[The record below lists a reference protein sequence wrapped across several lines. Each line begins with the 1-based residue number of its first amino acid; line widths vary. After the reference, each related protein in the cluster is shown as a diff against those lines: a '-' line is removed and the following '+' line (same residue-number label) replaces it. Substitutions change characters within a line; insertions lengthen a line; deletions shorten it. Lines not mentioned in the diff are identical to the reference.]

1 MNSLDRLKNTMVRID
16 GQDYGAYQS
25 ILGKYD
31 YDSFELSIDQIPKD
45 PYAPPHTGVYRV
57 SVPIEATGVSTDMIS
72 MDIRRVALRDFLAR
86 KFWANCKAISK
97 GRRGTG
103 NSGLITIEKPGQTI
117 LDRSSVMVT
126 NGTIEVRFFIGLP
139 GDGRKIMMSTFNV
152 MLFEELPEIVNQSLM
167 MKNIYLDALRK
178 HINVAEDADKLRQLL
193 SSKGLIGFV
202 NDGALLPRRS
212 GVEDK
217 PLEREKAVLF
227 ISPESMRYEFTL
239 PNAGKVTG
247 MGICEGITLIVGGG
261 YHGKSTLLN
270 ALELGV
276 YNHIPGDGR
285 ELCVT
290 ALDAVKVRSSSGRSV
305 VKVDISPFL
314 NNMPLCDDTTS
325 FTTKNASGSTSQ
337 AASIIE
343 SIEVGSS
350 VLLLDEDTC
359 SANFMIRDMRM
370 QKLVNRA
377 HEPITSFIDCIL
389 PMYERIGVSTILVMG
404 GSGDYFDITDAV
416 IQMKEFLPYDV
427 TFEAKRIADNNPT
440 GRVREESK
448 GFIHVEKRRINGNA
462 LSPLNDYQ
470 KIRISSPD
478 MNTLIF
484 GAHRINLSDVEQIAE
499 KAQIKAIGLAI
510 FKLLDEMDGRST
522 MNELIESIMKRIKDS
537 GIDFLDEKNTGDI
550 ALFRPIE
557 LAATI
562 NRMRGLMIE

>member
-1 MNSLDRLKNTMVRID
+1 MNSLDRLKNTIARID
-16 GQDYGAYQS
+16 GQDYGTYQS
-25 ILGKYD
+25 ILGHYD
-31 YDSFELSIDQIPKD
+31 YDKFELIIDQIPKD

-57 SVPIEATGVSTDMIS
+57 RVPIEATGIS
-72 MDIRRVALRDFLAR
+72 GDLMSQGIRRLALRDFLAR
-86 KFWANCKAISK
+86 KFWYNCDLISK

-117 LDRSSVMVT
+117 LDRSSVMVNEAT
-126 NGTIEVRFFIGLP
+126 LEVRFFIGLP
-139 GDGRKIMMSTFNV
+139 GDGRKIMASTFRV
-152 MLFEELPEIVNQSLM
+152 MLFEELPEIVSQSLLI
-167 MKNIYLDALRK
+167 KNLDLDALRR
-178 HINVAEDADKLRQLL
+178 HLNVAEDAEMLRYLL
-193 SSKGLIGFV
+193 CSKGLIGFV

-212 GVEDK
+212 GVDDK

-227 ISPESMRYEFTL
+227 SSPDSMCYEFNL
-239 PNAGKVTG
+239 PNAGRVTG

-261 YHGKSTLLN
+261 YHGKSTLLQ

-290 ALDAVKVRSSSGRSV
+290 VADAVKVRASSGRSV

-343 SIEVGSS
+343 SIEAGSS

-370 QKLVNRA
+370 QQLVKRA

-389 PMYERIGVSTILVMG
+389 PMYQNIGVSTVLVMG
-404 GSGDYFDITDAV
+404 GSGDYFDVTDTV

-427 TFEAKRIADNNPT
+427 TLEAKRIADSSPT
-440 GRVREESK
+440 GRVNEDSK
-448 GFIHVEKRRINGNA
+448 GFTDIKNRLIIGDDLN
-462 LSPLNDYQ
+462 PLNDYQ

-478 MNTLIF
+478 MNILIF
-484 GAHRINLSDVEQIAE
+484 GEHRIDLSDVEQIAE
-499 KAQIKAIGLAI
+499 KSQIKAIGLAI
-510 FKLLDEMDGRST
+510 FKLLGDMDAHLS
-522 MNELIESIMKRIKDS
+522 MNELVEGMMEEIKDS
-537 GIDFLDEKNTGDI
+537 GVDFLDEKNVGDL
-550 ALFRPIE
+550 AVFRANE

-562 NRMRGLMIE
+562 NRMRGLKVE